1 VSKES
6 ALQFD
11 TEHLRPPKVQ
21 TKGNLA
27 SFESGKIRS
36 SAPVN
41 DPLQFIAAD
50 CFSLLYA
57 EAR

>member
-41 DPLQFIAAD
+41 DPLQFIAA
-50 CFSLLYA
+50 LLHGPK
-57 EAR
+57 